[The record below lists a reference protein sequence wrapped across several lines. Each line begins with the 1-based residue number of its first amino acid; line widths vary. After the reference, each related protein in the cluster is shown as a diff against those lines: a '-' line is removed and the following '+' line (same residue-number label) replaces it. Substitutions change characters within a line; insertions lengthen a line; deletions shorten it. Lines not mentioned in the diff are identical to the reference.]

1 MSTSALRKAVYFARE
16 ELSLKEWAESQ
27 PEGFSSYIKRL
38 ITEDQQ
44 SEKQRTI
51 ICQALNDYYSSQ
63 LGQNVL
69 AQALARALDG
79 KVLLQSGGEGIAEAA
94 ALELDEIEQITA
106 FITGR

>member
-1 MSTSALRKAVYFARE
+1 MSTGAQRKAVYFARE
-16 ELSLKEWAESQ
+16 ELHLKEWAETR

-44 SEKQRTI
+44 AEKQRTI
-51 ICQALNDYYSSQ
+51 ICMALNDYYSSQ
-63 LGQNVL
+63 VGQNVL

-94 ALELDEIEQITA
+94 TLELDEIEQITA